1 MSKVRNN
8 IFSSEALVSRKSNLK
23 ICPIRIRGNNS
34 ELKMFKL
41 YFLRNKT
48 VDELMLHHVL
58 YLRFC
63 LSIFPF
69 GQESVEPIR
78 AYRTTFRTQ
87 FSQQ

>member
-1 MSKVRNN
+1 MSKVRSN

-34 ELKMFKL
+34 ELKMSKL

-48 VDELMLHHVL
+48 VNELILHHIL
-58 YLRFC
+58 YLRFF
-63 LSIFPF
+63 LSIAPF
-69 GQESVEPIR
+69 GQELVDLIR
-78 AYRTTFRTQ
+78 AYHTTFQTQ